1 MHLKGISGAS
11 DSSSGP
17 SKSVDS
23 WVDRKGYRLEI
34 QIFSGGEDF
43 KGLDKR
49 KKRAER

>member
-23 WVDRKGYRLEI
+23 FAREGYRLEV